1 MITSD
6 YLVEMKLA
14 PVANV
19 PTPQEGVAFTERY
32 ILPTLEAFER
42 LVAQGHILAGG
53 PLLAG
58 MGFSFVLRATSAA
71 QVEALVATLPL
82 WPRAQTT
89 VVPLASFGERTASVR
104 ERLATLKARLTETA
118 STGNRNN

>member
-1 MITSD
+1 MTTSD

-19 PTPQEGVAFTERY
+19 PTPQEGVAFTERFV
-32 ILPTLEAFER
+32 LPTLEAFER
-42 LVAQGHILAGG
+42 LVAEGHILAGG

-58 MGFSFVLRATSAA
+58 MGFSFVIRAASPA
-71 QVEALVATLPL
+71 QLEALVATLPL

-89 VVPLASFGERTASVR
+89 VVPLASFGDRAATVR
-104 ERLATLKARLTETA
+104 ERLATLKARIAETA